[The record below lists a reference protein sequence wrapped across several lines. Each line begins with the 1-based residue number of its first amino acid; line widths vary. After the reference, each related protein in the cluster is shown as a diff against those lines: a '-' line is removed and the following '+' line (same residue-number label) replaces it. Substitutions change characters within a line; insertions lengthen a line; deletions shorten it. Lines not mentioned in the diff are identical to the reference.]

1 MTLRTKRS
9 HFAFSAVALFLAVGV
24 AKADKTPPTVTAN
37 DPQLEAW
44 LAAEK
49 EARKRCKTEICKV
62 FASGKGEPGTIR
74 CDTTKTWLDTEIS
87 SKILS
92 GRVGWPWG
100 HAQCSTR
107 IELDRETIAKLVA
120 EREATVTLKPHE
132 LTCVIEKK
140 AGQNVE
146 TEAYVIKVTLAPE
159 VTFKNGKA
167 TAVKLNLGVIEAPA
181 LLQGAFWSAMTLD
194 KVFSFLSESAVR
206 HTNAFVYD
214 SCKEVGVEVV
224 QKKQE
229 EPRAE

>member
-1 MTLRTKRS
+1 MTMLLVKRW
-9 HFAFSAVALFLAVGV
+9 HFALWAVALFLAVG
-24 AKADKTPPTVTAN
+24 AAEAETTPPAATAN
-37 DPQLEAW
+37 DPQLEAR

-49 EARKRCKTEICKV
+49 EARKQCKIEICKV
-62 FASGKGEPGTIR
+62 IASGKGEPGTIR
-74 CDTTKTWLDTEIS
+74 CETTKTWPDTEIS

-100 HAQCSTR
+100 HAQCSAQ
-107 IELDRETIAKLVA
+107 IELDREAIAKLVA
-120 EREATVTLKPHE
+120 EPEATITLKPHQ
-132 LTCVIEKK
+132 LKCVIEKK

-146 TEAYVIKVTLAPE
+146 VEAYVIKVSLAPE

-181 LLQGAFWSAMTLD
+181 LLHGAIWSAMTLD
-194 KVFSFLSESAVR
+194 KVFGFLSESAVR

-224 QKKQE
+224 QKK
-229 EPRAE
+229 